1 MSSELKVGCGC
12 ASAAALFLSL
22 IVGVLLLGPL
32 FFLLPGL
39 TAVGLWA
46 LWRWLKKEMPVA
58 LGDRPVEVGAKPAKA
73 PEGHFRGTTPRSGL
87 ENSSPPVR
95 RPPSRDVPVQPA
107 LRFVYV
113 DKSENVTQR
122 EVIDWIEED
131 DRFTGYCVDV
141 DAERTFLKASV
152 LEWLDGTDRL
162 LNEP

>member
-1 MSSELKVGCGC
+1 M
-12 ASAAALFLSL
+12 
-22 IVGVLLLGPL
+22 
-32 FFLLPGL
+32 
-39 TAVGLWA
+39 
-46 LWRWLKKEMPVA
+46 
-58 LGDRPVEVGAKPAKA
+58 
-73 PEGHFRGTTPRSGL
+73 
-87 ENSSPPVR
+87 R

-131 DRFTGYCVDV
+131 DRFTGYCVEV
-141 DAERTFLKASV
+141 EAERTFLKASV